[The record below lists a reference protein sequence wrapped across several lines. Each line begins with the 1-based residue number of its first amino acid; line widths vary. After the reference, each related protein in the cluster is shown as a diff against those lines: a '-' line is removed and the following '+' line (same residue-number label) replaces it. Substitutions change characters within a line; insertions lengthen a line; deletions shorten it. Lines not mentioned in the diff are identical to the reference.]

1 MNSEKTAV
9 IEETDNLNLWK
20 FKADFIYPYSRTL
33 VWKFGASVQFI
44 SSDYTPT
51 DIVENDRF
59 ETSDI
64 PTKTFG
70 FTPIVYASAQG
81 RVWKIKYSA
90 GVNWQ
95 LNRISYEDCS
105 VGKKST
111 NTQWSINPTLQ
122 VMMPFGSK
130 MNHALMLSYKRTLSD
145 IPYTAISSVINWS
158 DITIIP

>member
-33 VWKFGASVQFI
+33 VWKFGASAQFI
-44 SSDYTPT
+44 SSKYTPT

-64 PTKTFG
+64 PTKTSG

-81 RVWKIKYSA
+81 RFWKLKYSA

-95 LNRISYEDCS
+95 LNRISYENCS
-105 VGKKST
+105 VDKKYKYPMVNKSDRT
-111 NTQWSINPTLQ
+111 GNDAFRLEN
-122 VMMPFGSK
+122 GSRP
-130 MNHALMLSYKRTLSD
+130 HVQL
-145 IPYTAISSVINWS
+145 
-158 DITIIP
+158 